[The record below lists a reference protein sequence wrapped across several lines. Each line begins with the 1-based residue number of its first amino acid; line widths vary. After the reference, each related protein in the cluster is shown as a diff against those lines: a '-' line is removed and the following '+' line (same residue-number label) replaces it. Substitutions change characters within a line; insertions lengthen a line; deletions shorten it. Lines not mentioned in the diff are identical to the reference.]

1 MQIIAALARERA
13 VEKMVARI
21 GHKDIDADLR
31 DLCQLV
37 YMILCE
43 YDEGKICDLW
53 ENGQMN
59 FFLARIIVNQY
70 RSTRSQYYAEIGR
83 FRSRGMAM
91 GVAGDITDERI
102 KYLNEKAKEKARQ

>member
-1 MQIIAALARERA
+1 MQIIAQLAQERA

-37 YMILCE
+37 YLVLCE
-43 YDEGKICDLW
+43 YDDDKIIDLW
-53 ENGQMN
+53 NNGQMN

-70 RSTRSQYYAEIGR
+70 KSDRSTYYAEIMR
-83 FRSRGMAM
+83 YKSRGMAM
-91 GVAGDITDERI
+91 GAGGDINDGRVE
-102 KYLNEKAKEKARQ
+102 YLRKLSQRDRTK